1 MLSRPRVSLV
11 RRGSWRPENLP
22 PGFLRSKN
30 DLRPSLGQAGFLSPC
45 SPRCGK
51 WAISVESAT
60 GARGR
65 GCGGVLLLGPLH
77 RVRPPVSAATA
88 RSCLFPRCHRI
99 RLTRR
104 EGSQRSASEASGKA
118 GNSAAP
124 ARRPAP
130 SPGPAPRW
138 KAAIPVA
145 GQRWGKSLPRS
156 LSPLGSSRAPRP
168 RALCGSRGPTG
179 GALRRSCRWARSGGS
194 GGVGR
199 YWRGLRPARG
209 SPSAGL

>member
-1 MLSRPRVSLV
+1 MGSR
-11 RRGSWRPENLP
+11 RPERAGEVAAACSYWILCTGCVPLSLSPP
-22 PGFLRSKN
+22 PGL
-30 DLRPSLGQAGFLSPC
+30 
-45 SPRCGK
+45 
-51 WAISVESAT
+51 
-60 GARGR
+60 
-65 GCGGVLLLGPLH
+65 
-77 RVRPPVSAATA
+77 VS
-88 RSCLFPRCHRI
+88 SQRCHRI

-130 SPGPAPRW
+130 SPCPAPRW

-179 GALRRSCRWARSGGS
+179 RALRRSCRWARSGGS
-194 GGVGR
+194 GGWGGTGAGCAQLGAPRVLDPR
-199 YWRGLRPARG
+199 LPLG
-209 SPSAGL
+209 STPQLLSCHCPSGDTE